1 MRRFGT
7 TLLMGVTALTLPAS
21 GAVAQQLAEVCP
33 DAQPGTGAL
42 WGLVADADAG
52 IGLPGATVVAT
63 WENDGETVRAEG
75 QTSLDGGYV
84 LCHVPAGVEISVHP
98 VVATVGGPV
107 TVATLTEDFLRVDL
121 GFSLAEAGG
130 DSEDRLWACPDFRV
144 DPDGRMRG
152 LGLLRC
158 DSDWEELDACPR
170 EEEHGD
176 VEADVPLVSRVMAV
190 SAAEVA
196 ALQSGRRRLDGG
208 AGSVSGLREAV
219 TTMVEEAERLGAN
232 ALVDWERDGATLRAK
247 AVTIAVDPSTCT

>member
-1 MRRFGT
+1 MRRFEAA
-7 TLLMGVTALTLPAS
+7 LLAGMTVLTLAPA

-42 WGLVADADAG
+42 WGLVSDADAG

-75 QTSLDGGYV
+75 QTALDGGYV
-84 LCHVPAGVEISVHP
+84 LCHVPVGVEMSVQP
-98 VVATVGGPV
+98 VVAAVGGTV
-107 TVATLTEDFLRVDL
+107 VVATLTEDFLRVDL
-121 GFSLAEAGG
+121 GFSLVEAGS

-158 DSDWEELDACPR
+158 DSDWKELDACPR
-170 EEEHGD
+170 EEERGD
-176 VEADVPLVSRVMAV
+176 VEADMPLVSRVMAV
-190 SAAEVA
+190 SPAEVA

-219 TTMVEEAERLGAN
+219 STMVDEAKRLGAN
-232 ALVDWERDGATLRAK
+232 ALVDWEREGATLRAK
-247 AVTIAVDPSTCT
+247 AVTITVDPSTCK